1 MQHAYIQEQCQIQK
15 IWFKIGWLEIRG
27 KSCKMKTV
35 ASISPSPSMLIHT
48 LFIIRRISLLPLPPP
63 HGIKSAIRD
72 FPVITLR
79 LICARHITYIS
90 SIPLYIFLMLTIVSE
105 NYKCTNLYTNITLQ
119 SDDKVVK
126 EGARAVLHQLFQPRD
141 WGHAT
146 AID

>member
-35 ASISPSPSMLIHT
+35 ASNSPSPSMLIHT

-79 LICARHITYIS
+79 LIDLCQTHYVHIKYTFIH
-90 SIPLYIFLMLTIVSE
+90 IFNVNHSFRKLLVHESVHE
-105 NYKCTNLYTNITLQ
+105 Y
-119 SDDKVVK
+119 
-126 EGARAVLHQLFQPRD
+126 
-141 WGHAT
+141 HASKR
-146 AID
+146 